1 MIHLLIPVLASLAAP
16 QPAQS
21 APSAEE
27 LAAWR
32 AAAAWSEQRGG
43 VSFLVRKGGEVV
55 FEQYVDGHGAEKP
68 FVVFNGCQ
76 GMWAVAAVAADQDGL
91 LGLDERVADTL
102 ESWRGV
108 AGKQDITVRQ
118 LLTMESGLAA
128 NDNKVRDAGTR
139 DRYLA
144 AVEAPMV
151 ALPGE
156 SFRFGPT
163 AWYVFAAVLE
173 AKLAESGEDALDYLK
188 RRVLDPIG
196 MEVYYWGRD
205 RAEHLEIPTGGFLTA
220 REWSKFGQLVLG
232 QGRLADRQV
241 IEPAKLAE
249 CFRPSRLNPAYGMGF
264 WLVSGL
270 DATEEKAVR
279 PGQTAPEAARERQR
293 AAALPQDIVFS
304 SGHGNQRL
312 YVIPSK
318 DLVLVRQGLPGSE
331 FSDAD
336 FLRLVLGID
345 RPPAGGR

>member
-1 MIHLLIPVLASLAAP
+1 MIHLLIPVLATLAFP
-16 QPAQS
+16 QPAQA
-21 APSAEE
+21 APSADE

-32 AAAAWSEQRGG
+32 AAAAWSEARGG
-43 VSFLVRKGGEVV
+43 VSFLVRKGGEVA
-55 FEQYVDGHGAEKP
+55 FEQYADGHGPDRP

-76 GMWAVAAVAADQDGL
+76 GMWALAAVAADQDGL
-91 LGLDERVADTL
+91 LDLDGRVSDTV
-102 ESWRGV
+102 EAWRGV

-118 LLTMESGLAA
+118 LLTMQSGLAA

-144 AVEAPMV
+144 AIEAPMV

-163 AWYVFAAVLE
+163 AWYVFGAALE
-173 AKLAESGEDALDYLK
+173 IQLAESGEDALDYLK

-205 RAEHLEIPTGGFLTA
+205 RAERLEIPTGAFLTA
-220 REWSKFGQLVLG
+220 REWSKIGQLVLD
-232 QGRLADRQV
+232 QGRFGDRQV
-241 IEPAKLAE
+241 IEAEQLAE
-249 CFRPSRLNPAYGMGF
+249 CFRPTALNPAYGMGF

-270 DATEEKAVR
+270 DATEEQATR
-279 PGQTAPEAARERQR
+279 PGQAAPQAARERER

-312 YVIPSK
+312 YVIPSR
-318 DLVLVRQGLPGSE
+318 DLVIARQGLPGNE